1 VLASGDAVGL
11 QNYIPKGALKMHC
24 ILATIQIAGVFLA
37 SLFGLACILKATR
50 KSEEITFGQFSM
62 FALGMAMAM
71 SKLFL

>member
-1 VLASGDAVGL
+1 
-11 QNYIPKGALKMHC
+11 MHC